1 MYVIVFIEILIISMM
16 SLLKIV
22 VIITQILMNC
32 RNNLIWKKNN
42 INKNNIG
49 MGRTKFKHVEIDKK
63 ISEAIQRSNQ
73 SEKHEASIL

>member
-1 MYVIVFIEILIISMM
+1 
-16 SLLKIV
+16 
-22 VIITQILMNC
+22 MNGC
-32 RNNLIWKKNN
+32 SID
-42 INKNNIG
+42 KNNIG